1 MAFFDAVNQV
11 IHCNVMYCGPAMSG
25 KTTSIWQIAQYYAQQ
40 QRLIHPVKRYFDQT
54 THFLGCSV
62 LGKQQLG
69 DWQLHLHCLGQQ
81 GVAMDNTFTN
91 ELISIAD
98 AVVFVADSQHVKLPE
113 NIIKLRNVAR
123 MQQQNQRNFSKLPFV
138 LQYNKRDMP
147 NILPIEKLQRFLN
160 PLDWE
165 YVETNAYQ
173 GSPEPIVTA
182 LNIIETQLIA
192 YLKQAIYPSLARFI
206 RLTE

>member
-1 MAFFDAVNQV
+1 MAFFDAINQI
-11 IHCNVMYCGPAMSG
+11 IHCNVLYCGPAMGG
-25 KTTSIWQIAQYYAQQ
+25 KTTSIRQIARYHAEE
-40 QRLIHPVKRYFDQT
+40 QRLIHPIKRYFDQT

-62 LGKQQLG
+62 LGQQQLG

-81 GVAMDNTFTN
+81 GVAMDNNFIN
-91 ELISIAD
+91 EWISIAD
-98 AVVFVADSQHVKLPE
+98 AVVFVVDSQRNKLQS
-113 NIIKLRNVAR
+113 NIIALKNVAK
-123 MQQQNQRNFSKLPFV
+123 MQQQNQRMFRKLPFV
-138 LQYNKRDMP
+138 LQYNKRDMSY
-147 NILPIEKLQRFLN
+147 IIPIETLQRFLN

-173 GSPEPIVTA
+173 GSPEPIVAA